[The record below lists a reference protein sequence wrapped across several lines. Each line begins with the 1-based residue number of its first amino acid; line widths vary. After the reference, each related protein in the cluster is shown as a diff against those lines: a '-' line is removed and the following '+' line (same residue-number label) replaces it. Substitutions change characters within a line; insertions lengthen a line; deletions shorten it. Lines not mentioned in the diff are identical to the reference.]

1 MNKLLKQLFMLT
13 AIAVIVAG
21 CDPENVI
28 GKDTTKSETATDYE
42 WDNSN
47 VKTIV
52 FNQNA
57 ITSTSKDVLIQGTT
71 ATITSAG
78 YYSISGN
85 LSDGQLVVNA
95 PKAKLKIMLS
105 GVTMANSTTSPF
117 FIQAAS
123 KVIVFLKSG
132 TVNTISDPAIYT
144 NTGEPQAALFSNAYL
159 AFTGEGTLNVNGNH
173 NDAISSDDEV
183 IINSGNFNIQA
194 PDDGIRGKNYVLI
207 HDCNLVA
214 AVNTGHALKSD
225 NTVTDGRGY
234 VKIDGGN
241 ISLTSA
247 QGDGINTTKRIL
259 IENGKLTLTAYE
271 SQGLRSDSLVHIS
284 GGEITVMKNSRQGIK
299 SPYIKLTGGT
309 TQITSNKIAVNAT
322 FETAA
327 TQPDSSLLTVSGG
340 NLYINT
346 LSHGLVSDGNIHIDG
361 GTTVVQGPYDNSKV
375 AVSTLGELKITNGM
389 LVASGPNAGSL
400 IKSPDNT
407 STQNSLKITSGTLG
421 TNLINIQDAGGNSL
435 VTFKPIKS
443 AYYLLFSSPALK
455 TGTTFSVFT
464 GGSYSGGTTINGFS
478 TGGIYTPGT
487 KKSTFTLSE
496 KVTPVNF

>member
-1 MNKLLKQLFMLT
+1 MNKLLKHLFMLT
-13 AIAVIVAG
+13 AIVVIVAG

-78 YYSISGN
+78 YYNISGN

-183 IINSGNFNIQA
+183 IINSGNFKANQIVR
-194 PDDGIRGKNYVLI
+194 INVTINYK
-207 HDCNLVA
+207 
-214 AVNTGHALKSD
+214 G
-225 NTVTDGRGY
+225 
-234 VKIDGGN
+234 
-241 ISLTSA
+241 
-247 QGDGINTTKRIL
+247 
-259 IENGKLTLTAYE
+259 
-271 SQGLRSDSLVHIS
+271 
-284 GGEITVMKNSRQGIK
+284 
-299 SPYIKLTGGT
+299 
-309 TQITSNKIAVNAT
+309 
-322 FETAA
+322 ETAA
-327 TQPDSSLLTVSGG
+327 A
-340 NLYINT
+340 
-346 LSHGLVSDGNIHIDG
+346 
-361 GTTVVQGPYDNSKV
+361 GTWFR
-375 AVSTLGELKITNGM
+375 LWW
-389 LVASGPNAGSL
+389 
-400 IKSPDNT
+400 
-407 STQNSLKITSGTLG
+407 
-421 TNLINIQDAGGNSL
+421 
-435 VTFKPIKS
+435 
-443 AYYLLFSSPALK
+443 
-455 TGTTFSVFT
+455 
-464 GGSYSGGTTINGFS
+464 
-478 TGGIYTPGT
+478 
-487 KKSTFTLSE
+487 
-496 KVTPVNF
+496 

>member
-1 MNKLLKQLFMLT
+1 M
-13 AIAVIVAG
+13 
-21 CDPENVI
+21 
-28 GKDTTKSETATDYE
+28 
-42 WDNSN
+42 
-47 VKTIV
+47 
-52 FNQNA
+52 
-57 ITSTSKDVLIQGTT
+57 IQGTT

-78 YYSISGN
+78 YYNISGN

-322 FETAA
+322 FETR
-327 TQPDSSLLTVSGG
+327 QPGSLCC
-340 NLYINT
+340 INT
-346 LSHGLVSDGNIHIDG
+346 
-361 GTTVVQGPYDNSKV
+361 K
-375 AVSTLGELKITNGM
+375 TNAPREGCG
-389 LVASGPNAGSL
+389 AFG
-400 IKSPDNT
+400 
-407 STQNSLKITSGTLG
+407 
-421 TNLINIQDAGGNSL
+421 
-435 VTFKPIKS
+435 
-443 AYYLLFSSPALK
+443 
-455 TGTTFSVFT
+455 
-464 GGSYSGGTTINGFS
+464 
-478 TGGIYTPGT
+478 
-487 KKSTFTLSE
+487 FTL
-496 KVTPVNF
+496 